1 MKNLLVMV
9 FAFAI
14 LILTTDSSLARTS
27 AMRCGNR
34 LVRAGDTKGDVLAKC
49 GEPSLKDFVGVD
61 KFYNRAT
68 SSSSTR
74 AVEEWTYLPD
84 ECRRTRTVIFQG
96 NRVVEILEGD
106 RQ

>member
-1 MKNLLVMV
+1 MKNLLVTV

-14 LILTTDSSLARTS
+14 LILTTNSSLALSST
-27 AMRCGNR
+27 MRCGNR

-49 GEPSLKDFVGVD
+49 GEPALKDFVGVD
-61 KFYNRAT
+61 ESYNRST

-74 AVEEWTYLPD
+74 TVEEWTYLPG
-84 ECRRTRTVIFQG
+84 EGRRARTVIFQG
-96 NRVVEILEGD
+96 NRVVDIFEGD

>member
-1 MKNLLVMV
+1 MKNLPVMV

-27 AMRCGNR
+27 TMRCGNR
-34 LVRAGDTKGDVLAKC
+34 LVRAGDTKGEVLSKC
-49 GEPSLKDFVGVD
+49 GEPALKDFVGVD
-61 KFYNRAT
+61 KFYNRST

-74 AVEEWTYLPD
+74 TVEEWTYLPA
-84 ECRRTRTVIFQG
+84 EGRRARTVIFQG
-96 NRVVEILEGD
+96 NRVVEIFEGD